1 MDPVEMLLLRHV
13 AAGQGGRTAL
23 ADHVRT
29 LTYAELT
36 QAACDHAGALAAAGV
51 RRGCR
56 ALVVG
61 DDSADT
67 VVAVLGLWWY
77 GCVPVVLSPMLRD
90 AEIAFVAR
98 DCAAEYAWIA
108 LPKGRRDSLREAL
121 GPLPVHEPR
130 ATPAADV
137 GPPAPF
143 APEAEVLVQ
152 YTSGSTGQP
161 RGVRH
166 SMAGLRAVLDGF
178 GGVLALTPDD
188 TVLSTAKLSFGYGFG
203 NSVLFPLAA
212 GARSVLLAGPVD
224 PYTVITAVHRHR
236 PTVLCAVPR
245 LYAALLDIVAR
256 GTVLDPS
263 SLRLALAAGEHL
275 PAELSARAARLL
287 GVPVVNG
294 LGATEVLHIVL
305 ATDPQDVLHGSTGNP
320 VPGVTATV
328 RDDDGRPLPAGSH
341 GRLHIRTASAALG
354 YIDRPEDS
362 ARTFADGGVYTG
374 DIAYRTEDGDFRHVC
389 RADDLLNLGGFK
401 VAPAEIEA
409 ELRTADGIADLV
421 VVGGRDDTGLEQV
434 VVHAVPADGVTP
446 DQARRALRRAIRE
459 NLPPYKRPSHVEV
472 LAALPT
478 TSTGKLARYQLR
490 APREPR

>member
-1 MDPVEMLLLRHV
+1 MNPVETLLLRHV

-23 ADHVRT
+23 VDHERA
-29 LTYAELT
+29 LTYAELA
-36 QAACDHAGALAAAGV
+36 QAARDHAGALAAAGV
-51 RRGCR
+51 RRGGR

-61 DDSADT
+61 DDTADT

-77 GCVPVVLSPMLRD
+77 GCVPVVLSPVLRD

-98 DCAAEYAWIA
+98 DCAAGYAGVSA
-108 LPKGRRDSLREAL
+108 PPERRDSLRAAL
-121 GPLPVHEPR
+121 DPLPVRELGS
-130 ATPAADV
+130 TGGADA
-137 GPPAPF
+137 GPPAGF
-143 APEAEVLVQ
+143 APDAEVVVQ

-166 SMAGLRAVLDGF
+166 GLAGLRAVLDGF
-178 GGVLALTPDD
+178 GSVLALTPDD

-224 PYTVITAVHRHR
+224 PYAAIAAVHRHR

-245 LYAALLDIVAR
+245 LYAALLDTVAR
-256 GTVLDPS
+256 GTAVDLS

-275 PAELSARAARLL
+275 PAELSARAARTL

-305 ATDPQDVLHGSTGNP
+305 ATDPVTPRHGSTGTP

-328 RDDDGRPLPAGSH
+328 RDDDGHPLPAGGH
-341 GRLHIRTASAALG
+341 GRLHIRSASAALG
-354 YIDRPEDS
+354 YIDRPDAT

-421 VVGGRDDTGLEQV
+421 VVAGRDGTGLEQA

-446 DQARRALRRAIRE
+446 ERARRTLARAIRE
-459 NLPPYKRPSHVEV
+459 NLPPHKRPTRVEV

-478 TSTGKLARYQLR
+478 TSTGKLARYLLR
-490 APREPR
+490 TPQGQR

>member
-1 MDPVEMLLLRHV
+1 MNPVETLLLRHV
-13 AAGQGGRTAL
+13 AAGRGGRTAL
-23 ADHVRT
+23 VDRERT
-29 LTYAELT
+29 LTYAELA
-36 QAACDHAGALAAAGV
+36 QAARDHAGALAGAGV

-61 DDSADT
+61 DDTADT

-98 DCAAEYAWIA
+98 DCAAGYAGVA
-108 LPKGRRDSLREAL
+108 LPDERRDGLRAAL
-121 GPLPVHEPR
+121 HPLPVHAAR
-130 ATPAADV
+130 ATGTANA
-137 GPPAPF
+137 GAPF
-143 APEAEVLVQ
+143 AFAPDAEVVVQ

-166 SMAGLRAVLDGF
+166 GLAGLGAVLDGF
-178 GGVLALTPDD
+178 GSVLALTPDD

-224 PYTVITAVHRHR
+224 PYTAIAAVHRHR

-245 LYAALLDIVAR
+245 LYAALLDTVAR
-256 GTVLDPS
+256 GTAVDLS
-263 SLRLALAAGEHL
+263 SLRLAVAAGEHL
-275 PAELSARAARLL
+275 PAELSARAARTL

-305 ATDPQDVLHGSTGNP
+305 ATDPVRPRHGSTGNP

-328 RDDDGRPLPAGSH
+328 RDDDGRPLPAGAR
-341 GRLHIRTASAALG
+341 GRLHIRSASAALG
-354 YIDRPEDS
+354 YIDRPEAT

-374 DIAYRTEDGDFRHVC
+374 DIAYRTDDGDFRHVC

-421 VVGGRDDTGLEQV
+421 VVAGRDDTGLEQA
-434 VVHAVPADGVTP
+434 VVHAVPADGVSP
-446 DQARRALRRAIRE
+446 ERARRTLTRAIRE
-459 NLPPYKRPSHVEV
+459 NLPPHKRPSRVEV

-478 TSTGKLARYQLR
+478 TSTGKLARYLLR
-490 APREPR
+490 APQGQR